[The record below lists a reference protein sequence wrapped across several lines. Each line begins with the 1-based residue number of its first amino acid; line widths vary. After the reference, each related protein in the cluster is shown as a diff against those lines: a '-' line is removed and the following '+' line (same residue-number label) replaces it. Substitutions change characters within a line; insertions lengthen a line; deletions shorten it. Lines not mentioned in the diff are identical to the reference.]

1 MMESFAGKTAVITGA
16 GSGLG
21 LALAHALAKEGVNL
35 MLADVNAS
43 DLAAAE
49 ASVRA
54 AVGSIECTSTVTDV
68 AWKGSVDALAQRT
81 HERFGRVHLLF
92 NNAGVAVNGPLWE
105 STEADWQWLIGV
117 NLLGVVYGI
126 QAFVPKMLEHGEE
139 CHIVNTASVAGLI
152 TPPGFSAY
160 TVTKHA
166 AVALSEVLFQDL
178 RARTTQVGVSVLCP
192 AYFPSR
198 ISDSDRNRPSSLRN
212 PQHDGHDGHDG
223 ETDNAVEAIVRHAVE
238 RGRLSADE
246 IAGITL
252 EGIRANR
259 FYILPHE
266 KIKGAIE
273 RRMQDI
279 LLDRTPTNPMARG
292 IAPEAPK
299 TNGPAG

>member
-1 MMESFAGKTAVITGA
+1 MQSFAGKTAVITGA

-21 LALAHALAKEGVNL
+21 LALAHALAKEGANL

-49 ASVRA
+49 ESVR
-54 AVGSIECTSTVTDV
+54 GSGTVECTSTVTDV
-68 AWKGSVDALAQRT
+68 AWKGSVDALAERT
-81 HERFGRVHLLF
+81 HGRFGKVHLLF

-105 STEADWQWLIGV
+105 STEADWEWLIGV

-139 CHIVNTASVAGLI
+139 CHVVNTASVAGLI

-178 RARTTQVGVSVLCP
+178 RERTTQIGVSVLCP

-198 ISDSDRNRPSSLRN
+198 ISDSDRNRPSSLRD
-212 PQHDGHDGHDG
+212 PKR
-223 ETDNAVEAIVRHAVE
+223 EAATDNAVEAIVRQAVE
-238 RGRLSADE
+238 RGRLSTDE
-246 IAGITL
+246 IARITL
-252 EGIRANR
+252 DGIRANR

-273 RRMQDI
+273 KRMQDI

-292 IAPEAPK
+292 LAPEAPK
-299 TNGPAG
+299 TDDTAD